1 MDELLDILL
10 FYETDDSL
18 RIFKKPCKYYFYINP
33 QVTIDYINY
42 YREQNAPERVK
53 LKNKKVIIFD
63 MDGTLIDSIGIW
75 NITDEILIKILSGK
89 EKIDIQDIGQMRD
102 RVLAKCKSKDIYLE
116 YCDYLKRRY
125 NAYMS
130 TEDILALRWQ
140 ISDRYTKK
148 QIDYKPNA
156 EVLLHLLKAKGFT
169 LALATTTTNIQL
181 DAYRD
186 VNQNIKQKEDID
198 ATFDIIL
205 SRENVKEKKPSPEVH
220 NKILQVLNVKP
231 SECLIIEDSLIGV
244 QAGVNAEIDV
254 AVMYDKYSNSD
265 RDEINRLSQYQ
276 FNNFGEVIDRL
287 KEELELNVER

>member
-1 MDELLDILL
+1 M
-10 FYETDDSL
+10 
-18 RIFKKPCKYYFYINP
+18 
-33 QVTIDYINY
+33 
-42 YREQNAPERVK
+42 
-53 LKNKKVIIFD
+53 
-63 MDGTLIDSIGIW
+63 
-75 NITDEILIKILSGK
+75 
-89 EKIDIQDIGQMRD
+89 
-102 RVLAKCKSKDIYLE
+102 
-116 YCDYLKRRY
+116 
-125 NAYMS
+125 
-130 TEDILALRWQ
+130 
-140 ISDRYTKK
+140 
-148 QIDYKPNA
+148 
-156 EVLLHLLKAKGFT
+156 
-169 LALATTTTNIQL
+169 QL

-244 QAGVNAEIDV
+244 QAGVNEEIDV